1 MRLRLFRWI
10 VKLFDAIFAMAIILA
25 ETLLVLMTLL
35 IGTNVF
41 MRYVLNSGIHWAE
54 EISLVM
60 AVTFV
65 FISMALGVRKKLH
78 ISLHLWRRPIP
89 KLDTVLTKLSDLMV
103 LFIAV
108 VMLIYGRILIQFTMR
123 SIMPATRLPSA
134 LLYMVVPLSAV
145 LMIYEAITDL
155 VGFDTDTDTDA
166 DSGYGGHSEAG
177 GDSIILTP
185 EQLGDRGPNDAPIKG
200 EI

>member
-10 VKLFDAIFAMAIILA
+10 VKLFDTLFFIAIMLA
-25 ETLLVLMTLL
+25 QALLVMMTLL
-35 IGTNVF
+35 IGANVF
-41 MRYVLNSGIHWAE
+41 MRYLLNSGIHWAE

-65 FISMALGVRKKLH
+65 FIAMALGVRKKLH

-89 KLDTVLTKLSDLMV
+89 KLDTVLEKLADLVV
-103 LFIAV
+103 LFVGIV
-108 VMLIYGRILIQFTMR
+108 LFIYGRILIQFTMR
-123 SIMPATRLPSA
+123 SIMPATKLPSA
-134 LLYMVVPLSAV
+134 LLYMVVPLAAV

-155 VGFDTDTDTDA
+155 IGFDTDA
-166 DSGYGGHSEAG
+166 HAQLGGDQHEVG

-185 EQLGDRGPNDAPIKG
+185 EQLGERGTPDVPPKG
-200 EI
+200 DF

>member
-1 MRLRLFRWI
+1 MQLRVFRWI
-10 VKLFDAIFAMAIILA
+10 VKFFDAIFVIAIIIA
-25 ETLLVLMTLL
+25 QTLLVLMTLL

-78 ISLHLWRRPIP
+78 ISLHLWRRRIP
-89 KLDTVLTKLSDLMV
+89 KLDMVLEKLADLVV
-103 LFIAV
+103 LFIGV

-123 SIMPATRLPSA
+123 SIMPATELPSA
-134 LLYMVVPLSAV
+134 LLYMVLPLSAV
-145 LMIYEAITDL
+145 LMIYESITDL
-155 VGFDTDTDTDA
+155 IGFDTDANART
-166 DSGYGGHSEAG
+166 G
-177 GDSIILTP
+177 GDEDEGGRGSILLTP
-185 EQLGDRGPNDAPIKG
+185 EELGDRGPNDAPIKG
-200 EI
+200 DI

>member
-1 MRLRLFRWI
+1 MRFRLFHWI
-10 VKLFDAIFAMAIILA
+10 VKFFDAIFLVAIILA
-25 ETLLVLMTLL
+25 QILLVLMTLL

-89 KLDTVLTKLSDLMV
+89 RLDMVLDKLADVVV
-103 LFIAV
+103 LFIGV
-108 VMLIYGRILIQFTMR
+108 VMLVYGRILIQFTLR
-123 SIMPATRLPSA
+123 SIMPATELPSA
-134 LLYMVVPLSAV
+134 LLYMVLPLAAL

-155 VGFDTDTDTDA
+155 VGFDTDA
-166 DSGYGGHSEAG
+166 NARAG
-177 GDSIILTP
+177 GDDDQSGQGSLLLTP
-185 EQLGDRGPNDAPIKG
+185 EELGDRGTNDAPIKG
-200 EI
+200 DI

>member
-1 MRLRLFRWI
+1 MFHWI
-10 VKLFDAIFAMAIILA
+10 VKLFDAIFVIAIILA
-25 ETLLVLMTLL
+25 QTLLVLMTLL

-89 KLDTVLTKLSDLMV
+89 KLDIVLEKLADLVV
-103 LFIAV
+103 LFIGV
-108 VMLIYGRILIQFTMR
+108 VLFIYGRILIQFTMR
-123 SIMPATRLPSA
+123 SIMPATELPSA
-134 LLYMVVPLSAV
+134 LLYMVVPLAAV
-145 LMIYEAITDL
+145 LMIYEAITDII
-155 VGFDTDTDTDA
+155 GFDTDA
-166 DSGYGGHSEAG
+166 NSKAG
-177 GDSIILTP
+177 GDEEGGEGSILLTP
-185 EQLGDRGPNDAPIKG
+185 EELGDRGPNDAPIKG
-200 EI
+200 DI

>member
-1 MRLRLFRWI
+1 MRFRVFQWI
-10 VKLFDAIFAMAIILA
+10 VRFFDAIFVIAIILA
-25 ETLLVLMTLL
+25 QTLLVLMTLL

-89 KLDTVLTKLSDLMV
+89 KLDVVLEKLADLVV
-103 LFIAV
+103 LFIGV
-108 VMLIYGRILIQFTMR
+108 VLFIYGRILIQFTMR
-123 SIMPATRLPSA
+123 SIMPATELPSA
-134 LLYMVVPLSAV
+134 LLYMVVPLAAV

-155 VGFDTDTDTDA
+155 IGFDTDA
-166 DSGYGGHSEAG
+166 NSKAG
-177 GDSIILTP
+177 GDEGDGGGGTILLTP
-185 EQLGDRGPNDAPIKG
+185 EELGDRGPNDAPIKG
-200 EI
+200 DI

>member
-1 MRLRLFRWI
+1 
-10 VKLFDAIFAMAIILA
+10 
-25 ETLLVLMTLL
+25 
-35 IGTNVF
+35 
-41 MRYVLNSGIHWAE
+41 
-54 EISLVM
+54 M

-89 KLDTVLTKLSDLMV
+89 KLDIVLEKLADLVV
-103 LFIAV
+103 LFIGV

-123 SIMPATRLPSA
+123 SIMPATELPSA
-134 LLYMVVPLSAV
+134 LLYMVLPLSAV

-155 VGFDTDTDTDA
+155 LGFDTDANART
-166 DSGYGGHSEAG
+166 GG
-177 GDSIILTP
+177 GDEDGGKGSLFLTP
-185 EQLGDRGPNDAPIKG
+185 EELGDRGPDDAPIQG